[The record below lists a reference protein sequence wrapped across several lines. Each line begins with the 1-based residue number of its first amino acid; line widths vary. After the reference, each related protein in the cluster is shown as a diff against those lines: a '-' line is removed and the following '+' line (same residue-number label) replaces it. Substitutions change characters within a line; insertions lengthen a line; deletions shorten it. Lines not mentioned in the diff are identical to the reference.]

1 MYDVII
7 VGSGMAGTML
17 GSILSRHDLNVA
29 ILDAG
34 KHPRFTIGEATL
46 RETTMMMKLMADRFD
61 VPELAHT
68 SSYVAVTENI
78 GVGSG
83 MKRSIGYAYHRR
95 GEPQRPDEIYQV
107 TIPETFD
114 GPEIHYCRAETDE
127 YLAKV
132 AVKYGC
138 TLREETKVD
147 EVDISDDVVTVT
159 TSAGEVFTG
168 KFIVDA
174 GSFRSVLAD
183 KFGLREQPTRLRSNS
198 RSLFTHMKGVKRYED
213 VGSEDQHLVP
223 QRWSQGTLHQCFD
236 GGWMWVIPFNNGPE
250 TTGDRV
256 SIGLQLDNR
265 KHPFTGMEPEEEF
278 RSIIADYPSLADQFA
293 DAEAIRP
300 WKSTGARLQY
310 SASTTI
316 GHRFCLTA
324 AAMGSTGPLMSRG
337 LILTTRTMY
346 PLAEILI
353 DAVADDD
360 FSVERFR
367 LIDEILQGSLDQT
380 DMMCEGFYESWR
392 DWDLFNAWMRVWYTT
407 GVLGFFHMEAA
418 YSLYKR
424 TRDSEAVID
433 LLFGKNPGSVV
444 SAIDDFQ
451 PYIARVGEIM
461 RSVIDDGM
469 DPKEAANRLVDL
481 IDSVDFLPP
490 GFHFTDLDHKSGG
503 PFTRDHWEQIIR
515 WGNFDAPPQVKE
527 AMYPGDPETNVDNF
541 MDFVDQGFASERL
554 KPIREFILAGSRSVD
569 WPTRSF

>member
-1 MYDVII
+1 
-7 VGSGMAGTML
+7 
-17 GSILSRHDLNVA
+17 
-29 ILDAG
+29 
-34 KHPRFTIGEATL
+34 
-46 RETTMMMKLMADRFD
+46 
-61 VPELAHT
+61 
-68 SSYVAVTENI
+68 
-78 GVGSG
+78 
-83 MKRSIGYAYHRR
+83 
-95 GEPQRPDEIYQV
+95 
-107 TIPETFD
+107 
-114 GPEIHYCRAETDE
+114 
-127 YLAKV
+127 
-132 AVKYGC
+132 
-138 TLREETKVD
+138 
-147 EVDISDDVVTVT
+147 
-159 TSAGEVFTG
+159 
-168 KFIVDA
+168 
-174 GSFRSVLAD
+174 
-183 KFGLREQPTRLRSNS
+183 
-198 RSLFTHMKGVKRYED
+198 
-213 VGSEDQHLVP
+213 
-223 QRWSQGTLHQCFD
+223 
-236 GGWMWVIPFNNGPE
+236 MWVIPFNNGPE

-265 KHPFTGMEPEEEF
+265 KHPFTGMEPEDEF
-278 RSIIADYPSLADQFA
+278 RSIIADYPSLAEQFA
-293 DAEAIRP
+293 DAVAIRP